1 MAKLNNSQR
10 TLDCSSRMQLNMV
23 GHRILKP
30 FGKMFLSQM
39 AFQKSLTMQIVATV
53 MINLSDVLGIDIVE
67 DLEINSEFSDTT

>member
-1 MAKLNNSQR
+1 
-10 TLDCSSRMQLNMV
+10 
-23 GHRILKP
+23 
-30 FGKMFLSQM
+30 M